1 MRTAISIILNGMHH
15 LPQQSKIIPL
25 LFDKWIIVE
34 GASKSNLCTSWCN
47 DMPEEF
53 HNNGSSVD
61 GTVAFLKR
69 LEEEQDNV
77 EVYFA
82 SGLWG
87 GKVSMFNYGIQNS
100 NPEDGHLWEIDIDE
114 YWEHNQI
121 NNSEKLL
128 KNTQHSCAKFS
139 CNLPLNEEII
149 VRGAWGESTVEGYKR
164 LWKYKKGSRFLSHE
178 PPCLENEGNCLPP
191 NLTPRFTHLSY
202 YYEDQVKFKAKWYRG
217 HEYIYEGWKEI
228 ITGKVQLPCGVD
240 RLFKKPIMNSNWE
253 NTIITYI

>member
-87 GKVSMFNYGIQNS
+87 GKVSMFNYGT
-100 NPEDGHLWEIDIDE
+100 L
-114 YWEHNQI
+114 
-121 NNSEKLL
+121 
-128 KNTQHSCAKFS
+128 TQKMGTYGRLILMNIGS
-139 CNLPLNEEII
+139 II
-149 VRGAWGESTVEGYKR
+149 KS
-164 LWKYKKGSRFLSHE
+164 
-178 PPCLENEGNCLPP
+178 
-191 NLTPRFTHLSY
+191 
-202 YYEDQVKFKAKWYRG
+202 
-217 HEYIYEGWKEI
+217 
-228 ITGKVQLPCGVD
+228 ITL
-240 RLFKKPIMNSNWE
+240 RNF
-253 NTIITYI
+253 